1 MVRNF
6 KSINQKSS
14 PFDMSENSSLQ
25 NVKSTINSPTKKSR
39 NVAEKSQAQITRDLA
54 RSLENHEANV
64 VFLQPYAGL
73 TRKELEKRKKENIRK
88 GEKALLGLQVD
99 FVYSFLLFF
108 LFLCKILTRLGKC
121 MKLTTS
127 W

>member
-1 MVRNF
+1 
-6 KSINQKSS
+6 
-14 PFDMSENSSLQ
+14 MSENSSLQ

-99 FVYSFLLFF
+99 FVYSFLVF
-108 LFLCKILTRLGKC
+108 LSVFI
-121 MKLTTS
+121 
-127 W
+127 